1 MLPLLSPKSK
11 IPQNYQVQLTSLPGR
26 PSRAQKWSPGLALGC
41 LRGENPNSDF
51 SRDEHGLSRGRKELS
66 SGSQHPH
73 FPGLLC
79 SPCSVL
85 LQRLDGV
92 SAVPASSSVAVGWRG
107 KLSSPHTHTQP
118 KEACPF
124 GLKRQ
129 LIWSYKHLLLMA
141 VEITAHR
148 RLSQPSINS
157 AASRGSSQARSHLS
171 QPPGHWAL
179 ARGLLSSCA
188 SVTDAAVLHLCLGS
202 AI

>member
-1 MLPLLSPKSK
+1 
-11 IPQNYQVQLTSLPGR
+11 
-26 PSRAQKWSPGLALGC
+26 
-41 LRGENPNSDF
+41 
-51 SRDEHGLSRGRKELS
+51 
-66 SGSQHPH
+66 
-73 FPGLLC
+73 
-79 SPCSVL
+79 
-85 LQRLDGV
+85 
-92 SAVPASSSVAVGWRG
+92 
-107 KLSSPHTHTQP
+107 
-118 KEACPF
+118 
-124 GLKRQ
+124 
-129 LIWSYKHLLLMA
+129 MA